1 MSTCASWKARMAVSS
16 KVWRETGI
24 PTDRSS
30 LRMAWI
36 VARRE
41 LRDTLRDWRILSPI
55 LILTLLFPWLMNWT
69 AQMVIDFVQ
78 RRDAAIVGER
88 LIPFLLMIVG
98 FFPISF
104 SLIIALETFVG
115 EKERRSIEP
124 LLSMPITDFEL
135 YLGKMISATALPLIG
150 SILGI
155 SVYLVGLYASM
166 GYTVPLGLLVQIF
179 ALNIISAVVM
189 VSGAVV
195 ISSQT
200 TSVRAANLL
209 SSFIIVPMALMIQ
222 GESVIM
228 FWGNF
233 DTLWIVA
240 LGLVVVAVIL
250 ARMGVKTFNREEILG
265 REIDELNLR
274 RMGQLFRHFFVGP
287 PGSAADVPSGMAAGR
302 WPLRLARWLGRVY
315 RYDLPYLLRS
325 NWLAMA
331 VVAVC
336 LVAAAILGW
345 AFVEKYPFPQGVL
358 TLDNLTQQDFE
369 SLSNVSFLPS
379 LTTQGILGHNIR
391 VLLLAGLA
399 AVISLG
405 VVAILM
411 LMVPLVVVGFFAGQ
425 MAWLGY
431 SPLAF
436 VGVFV
441 LPHGLFEIPAALIA
455 TAFALRL
462 GASVTAPRGGLTVG
476 EGMVASAA
484 DFVKVFVFLVIP
496 LLLVAAF
503 VEANLT
509 PQLVVWAFGS

>member
-1 MSTCASWKARMAVSS
+1 MATDT
-16 KVWRETGI
+16 WRETAP

-30 LRMAWI
+30 IRMAWI

-69 AQMVIDFVQ
+69 AQVVIDFVQ
-78 RRDAAIVGER
+78 RRDATIIGER

-155 SVYLVGLYASM
+155 SVYLVGLYGSI
-166 GYTVPLGLLVQIF
+166 GYTAPIELLIQIF

-195 ISSQT
+195 VSSQT

-209 SSFIIVPMALMIQ
+209 ASFIIVPMALMIQ
-222 GESVIM
+222 AESIIM

-233 DTLWIVA
+233 DILWIVA
-240 LGLVVVAVIL
+240 LGLIVVAVIL
-250 ARMGVKTFNREEILG
+250 MRMGVKTFNREEILG

-274 RMGQLFRHFFVGP
+274 RTGQLFRHFFLQP
-287 PGSAADVPSGMAAGR
+287 PGSSANLASGTADR
-302 WPLRLARWLGRVY
+302 TRLLRVARWLGRVY
-315 RYDLPYLLRS
+315 RHDLPYLVRQ
-325 NWLAMA
+325 NWLAVAA
-331 VVAVC
+331 VGLC
-336 LVAAAILGW
+336 LVAAAVFGW
-345 AFVEKYPFPQGVL
+345 VSVERYPIPQGVL
-358 TLDNLTQQDFE
+358 TLDSLTQQDFE
-369 SLSNVSFLPS
+369 SLANVSFLPS
-379 LTTQGILGHNIR
+379 LTTSGILGHNIR
-391 VLLLAGLA
+391 ALLLAGLA

-405 VVAILM
+405 VLAILM
-411 LMVPLVVVGFFAGQ
+411 LMVPLVVIGFFAGQ

-436 VGVFV
+436 LAAFV

-503 VEANLT
+503 VEANIT
-509 PQLVVWAFGS
+509 PQLVIWAFGS